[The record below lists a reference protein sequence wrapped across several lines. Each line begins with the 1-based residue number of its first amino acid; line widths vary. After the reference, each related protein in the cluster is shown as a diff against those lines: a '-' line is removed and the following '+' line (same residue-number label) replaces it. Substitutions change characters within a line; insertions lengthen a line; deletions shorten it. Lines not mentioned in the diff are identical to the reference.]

1 MMNCKG
7 SGRN

>member
-7 SGRN
+7 PN